1 MIGFSGGITM
11 TDGLHTQNQHKPTL
25 FICADHGLAVIYF
38 LQSEVL
44 PTLLE
49 AGAQVVVLTDD
60 ALVNDIRNKFD
71 RPGLIV
77 EGLRIKQA
85 SQYATR
91 VNPELQ
97 WWLGFLRR
105 VGSSWRIN
113 TEAQDAYVAQV
124 AVEEGWKR
132 RLWMP
137 LARLYIQGLRRS
149 RRLRQG
155 LTDFQKRYTPALY
168 TDLFE
173 RYQPDLIVASTHGWR
188 LDRYLLREAAARGI
202 RSVTA
207 IVGWDNPSSYGLR
220 GAPVDY
226 ITCWSELQK
235 DELVQGSDW
244 DPRRVHI
251 GGIPSYDGYFRK
263 EWRMPRDEYF
273 HLHHLD
279 PQRKLLSYAASFV
292 SFAPNYRNVEAL
304 ARLVASDSLAEQCQL
319 LIRLHPNHFWDNPLY
334 AGEREKMRTLAQ
346 QLQFVHVVEPVP
358 LGGSLGYYSGE
369 DMPEKSSMMAHS
381 DVFLTVYS
389 TMVVE
394 AACHG
399 QPIVSACLDTP
410 GGWNRPRKFSLP
422 LSAIGNWPTHDRF
435 RRAGAGRVAF
445 TEEELRLAINHYL
458 QHPDADHD
466 ARQSFVQRECTYTDG
481 TSGKRTGEYL
491 LSLLDNAKDKVT

>member
-1 MIGFSGGITM
+1 MPDQSA
-11 TDGLHTQNQHKPTL
+11 HRPTI

-38 LQSEVL
+38 LQSDVL
-44 PTLLE
+44 LVLLD
-49 AGAQVVVLTDD
+49 AGVKVVVLTDD
-60 ALVNDIRNKFD
+60 ALVEGIRQRFQ
-71 RPGLIV
+71 RPGMVV
-77 EGLRIKQA
+77 EGLRLKQA
-85 SQYATR
+85 AQYAAS
-91 VNPELQ
+91 VDPEMQ

-105 VGSSWRIN
+105 VGSAGRIN

-132 RLWMP
+132 RMWMP
-137 LARLYIQGLRRS
+137 LARLYIRGLRRS

-155 LTDFQKRYTPALY
+155 LVNFQKRYTPDLY

-173 RYQPDLIVASTHGWR
+173 RYQPDLVVASTHGWR
-188 LDRYLLREAAARGI
+188 LDRYLLRQASARGI
-202 RSVTA
+202 RTAAA

-220 GAPVDY
+220 GAPVNC

-244 DPRRVHI
+244 DPDRVHI
-251 GGIPSYDGYFRK
+251 GGIPSYDGYFRQ
-263 EWRMPRDEYF
+263 EWLLPRDEYF
-273 HLHHLD
+273 RLHGLD
-279 PQRKLLSYAASFV
+279 PGRKLLSYAASFV
-292 SFAPNYRNVEAL
+292 SFAPNYRNIEAL
-304 ARLVASDSLAEQCQL
+304 AKLVASDELAAPCQL

-334 AGEREKMRTLAQ
+334 AGEREQIRQLAQ
-346 QLQFVHVVEPVP
+346 TYPHVHVVEPVP

-399 QPIVSACLDTP
+399 SPIVSACLDTP

-422 LSAIGNWPTHDRF
+422 LSEIGNWPTHDRF
-435 RRAGAGRVAF
+435 RRAGAGQVAY
-445 TEEELRLAINHYL
+445 TMAELRRAIDYYL
-458 QHPDADHD
+458 QNPAADRE
-466 ARQSFVQRECTYTDG
+466 AREAFIRRECSYTDG
-481 TSGKRTGEYL
+481 SAGKRTGEFI
-491 LSLLDNAKDKVT
+491 LSLVI